1 VIAGAK
7 GRGSV
12 VRMMLRRL
20 AWGGLSLAPAVLPAC
35 YHYVPVESAPSPG
48 VGVEVELNDVG
59 RVGMES
65 AVGPEVGVIQGVL
78 ESRSDTDLVVR
89 VTQTLGEYG
98 GVTRWEGERVAI
110 RPDYVRTMRQRRFS
124 TTRTVVVATAAGAGL
139 LAFALTR
146 DLLGFGGAPSS
157 STPTGGGTNSN
168 K

>member
-1 VIAGAK
+1 MIAGAK
-7 GRGSV
+7 GRWSG

-65 AVGPEVGVIQGVL
+65 AVGPEAGSIQGVL
-78 ESRSDTDLVVR
+78 ESRTDTNLVVR
-89 VTQTLGEYG
+89 VTQVLGEYG
-98 GVTRWEGERVAI
+98 GVTRWEGERVTI
-110 RPDYVRTMRQRRFS
+110 RPDYVRTMRERRFS
-124 TTRTVVVATAAGAGL
+124 TTRTVVVATAAGAGF

-157 STPTGGGTNSN
+157 TPTGGGTNN